1 MFRFIRAYRI
11 TFEILTAYFVLFFL
25 KKLVRAERAAP
36 LTSSVHHWA
45 SRTIIA
51 SILKLK
57 GLYIK
62 IGQTL
67 SIMTNFLPQEFREGL
82 EKLQDAVPPHPY
94 AEVEKRFLNDF
105 GKTPLELFH
114 SFDQTPI
121 ASASLGQVH
130 VASLDDG
137 TKLAV
142 KLQYPDIDRI
152 AHQDLKTIKRIFG
165 VIDFVFPR
173 YGFKAVYAECARMVL
188 EELDFISEG
197 KNLEKIRNNFKD
209 QRAYHFPKVFWE
221 YSSAKILTVE
231 FVEGIKVSHIDE
243 LKKKKIDPHE
253 IAVSF
258 IHAYCKMIFVDGV
271 FHADPHPGNI
281 LIMSDKLGASD
292 RSDSLFRIA
301 LVDFGA
307 TASLPSAMKE
317 GIIRFAEGL
326 IKKDTRLLSSSIKQM
341 GFVAREDNEEAIER
355 IVEYFYSKI
364 KGIKIDDFRQIKLT
378 QFQHLDDLFELR
390 KMDISLKE
398 LMSSFHVPKDWILLE
413 RALILAFGVVT
424 HLDPQLNPVDIVLPY
439 VEKFVLGDERNLT
452 DMILLGTK
460 ELFLSYINMPH
471 QLQRTLT
478 KLEQGKI
485 VLVDKSREAQTQKIY
500 RGIHQIIYTC
510 LLIFT
515 GSLSHWMNS
524 QGNIM
529 GADRMRYV
537 SYTLAG
543 ILIVSFF
550 KNRK

>member
-1 MFRFIRAYRI
+1 MFRFIRAYRV
-11 TFEILTAYFVLFFL
+11 TFEILLVYFFL
-25 KKLVRAERAAP
+25 FLAKKIFSKNRTASLASA
-36 LTSSVHHWA
+36 VHHWA

-51 SILKLK
+51 NILILK

-94 AEVEKRFLNDF
+94 SEVEKRFLADLK
-105 GKTPLELFH
+105 KTPLELFA

-130 VASLDDG
+130 VARLSDG

-142 KLQYPDIDRI
+142 KLQYPDIDRTVR
-152 AHQDLKTIKRIFG
+152 QDLKTIKRIFG
-165 VIDFVFPR
+165 VIDFLFPL

-197 KNLEKIRNNFKD
+197 KNLEKINANFKNNP
-209 QRAYHFPKVFWE
+209 AYHFPKVYWNT
-221 YSSAKILTVE
+221 SSPKILTVE
-231 FVEGIKVSHIDE
+231 FVDGIKVSRVDE

-253 IAVSF
+253 IAVSL

-281 LIMSDKLGASD
+281 IVMPEPSPK
-292 RSDSLFRIA
+292 IA

-307 TASLPSAMKE
+307 TASIPAAMKE
-317 GIIRFAEGL
+317 GIIHFAEGL
-326 IKKDTRLLSSSIKQM
+326 IKKDTRMLSASLKQM
-341 GFVAREDNEEAIER
+341 GFVAREDNEEAIEK
-355 IVEYFYSKI
+355 IVDYFYGKI
-364 KGIKIDDFRQIKLT
+364 KGIKIEDFREIKLT
-378 QFQHLDDLFELR
+378 QFQHLDDLFELK
-390 KMDISLKE
+390 KMDISLKD
-398 LMSSFHVPKDWILLE
+398 LMNSFHVPKDWILLE
-413 RALILAFGVVT
+413 RAMILALGVVT

-439 VEKFVLGDERNLT
+439 VEKFVLGSDRNLT

-460 ELFLSYINMPH
+460 ELLLSYINIPH
-471 QLQRTLT
+471 SLQRTLT

-485 VLVDKSREAQTQKIY
+485 TVIDRGREEQTQKIY
-500 RGIHQIIYTC
+500 RGIHQLIYTL

-515 GSLSHWMNS
+515 GSMAYWMKMD
-524 QGNIM
+524 GNMIE
-529 GADRMRYV
+529 GERMLYV
-537 SYTLAG
+537 SYGLAG
-543 ILIVSFF
+543 ILVISFF